1 MQAGYRYDR
10 NASAKALKASVKNS
24 KKDNVLYGAVIK
36 QEGVFS
42 TITSNTDQPPT
53 PPTPSPQTPPE
64 APSNASQPSAPAPSM
79 PPSSIT
85 SLSRPVH
92 PLASILT
99 SGRSGLRP
107 TSTPSVPSTQIKAR
121 LKPVDTREINVSI
134 GTKPKSPTP
143 SITSSEAPTV
153 ASTMI
158 SAIDQSAPISVAPI
172 DVGAPSSPSS
182 SSSSSS
188 APSSPSS
195 DELPPLQVDLYNK
208 DTKEGK
214 DAQDLAAE
222 LMNLAHQ
229 KQKEAGVSEKKQITI
244 QSYTVDSNDMP
255 HGYDSRLIIKF
266 NAKNNAYQ
274 FDRKLKSGSTKSLR
288 FYPDPDTG
296 INVIRSLIIAI
307 NHVKQNE
314 YNPNTKKGETTG
326 LGLKSDEV
334 NVSSP
339 RVIFTSRKDGRLVK
353 KGQLYVMEP
362 SLYKGHIRLYNKSGR
377 PVVSRS
383 SVSPSFQ
390 RIVKDIVERNT
401 FEPDDYSTLDP
412 KETPDANK
420 FIQAT
425 KPIQPRNI
433 DRLSNADTI
442 WQLKKRYEV
451 LVGEL
456 SSGNTGKLVRDEMET
471 ILRSLIR
478 LHALNIDK
486 GRQLIKSLREF

>member
-10 NASAKALKASVKNS
+10 NASAKALKAAVKNS

-53 PPTPSPQTPPE
+53 
-64 APSNASQPSAPAPSM
+64 
-79 PPSSIT
+79 
-85 SLSRPVH
+85 
-92 PLASILT
+92 
-99 SGRSGLRP
+99 
-107 TSTPSVPSTQIKAR
+107 STPSVPSTQSAPPTPAPKGAIDLESIQAALSKLRKVDQTVAKPKTPTKQEQLAAESTQIKAR

-314 YNPNTKKGETTG
+314 YNPNPKKGETTG

-401 FEPDDYSTLDP
+401 FEQDDYSTLDA
-412 KETPDANK
+412 KETADANK